1 MQLYSETVE
10 SNPDVY
16 CTLQLSGGAPS
27 APSPAPSSQLLELQ
41 EELQKVQRNVQRT
54 AAERDQALSD
64 LAALRDS
71 LMQQQEDNA
80 RRVSVL

>member
-1 MQLYSETVE
+1 M
-10 SNPDVY
+10 
-16 CTLQLSGGAPS
+16 
-27 APSPAPSSQLLELQ
+27 
-41 EELQKVQRNVQRT
+41 QRNVQRT

-80 RRVSVL
+80 RRVSVLGSERFFVHWKFFLLLGALHHFPSYPSPPASRVPGKAG

>member
-1 MQLYSETVE
+1 V
-10 SNPDVY
+10 
-16 CTLQLSGGAPS
+16 
-27 APSPAPSSQLLELQ
+27 ELQ